1 MVFSVPGL
9 KQSESSGAGR
19 FGRAVLGKNA
29 KSSSKAERKAREV
42 RHSRFALRKS
52 VQRIVTRA
60 GIRENLRHPR
70 DFHRVGH
77 CGHTPISDL
86 VHVKKSSKTG
96 KHYYGGLATCA
107 SVWACPVC
115 AARIQEVRR
124 AELAD
129 GMGAAYKL
137 GLQPVMVTLTFPH
150 TREQSLAQ
158 LLSAQKRA
166 LELFRGGSRSEK
178 LKGATGFKGLIRA
191 LEVTHGQKSGWH
203 CHTHE
208 LWFVSA
214 DVDASYLHDLILPM
228 WRSACKTA
236 GLLSNGDTGF
246 DDHAVDVKGWCSA
259 SEYLAKQD
267 SSSHWGVD
275 REMAK
280 GVTKKGKKSGRHP
293 FHLAELA
300 ADGCKQSER
309 LFLEYIKAFHKKR
322 QLYWSPGLKAMLGVN
337 VSSDD
342 EAANEED
349 KPDKLVKIL
358 DREEW
363 KLIVAH
369 DAESRILEL
378 FETRGLDGVTRWLMA
393 PEIPPGITVQ

>member
-1 MVFSVPGL
+1 MVFSVSSLG
-9 KQSESSGAGR
+9 QSSGSSVVGR
-19 FGRAVLGKNA
+19 LGTNA
-29 KSSSKAERKAREV
+29 KSSSTVGNRAREV
-42 RHSRFALRKS
+42 RHNRFSLRKS
-52 VQRIVTRA
+52 IQRLVVRA
-60 GIRENLRHPR
+60 GIRESLEHPR

-86 VHVKKSSKTG
+86 VHIKKSSDTG

-115 AARIQEVRR
+115 AARIQEARR
-124 AELAD
+124 TELST
-129 GMGAAYKL
+129 GMNRAYKL

-150 TREQSLAQ
+150 TRKQSLNE

-166 LELFRGGSRSEK
+166 LTLLRGGRRAAN
-178 LKGATGFKGLIRA
+178 LKSVTGLKGLIRA

-214 DVDASYLHDLILPM
+214 GVDAGCLHDLILPM
-228 WRSACKTA
+228 WRSACKKA
-236 GLLSNGDTGF
+236 GLLDNGDIGF
-246 DDHAVDVKGWCSA
+246 NDHAVDVKGWCST

-267 SSSHWGVD
+267 SSNHWGID

-280 GVTKKGKKSGRHP
+280 AVTKKGKQSGRHP

-300 ADGCKQSER
+300 ADGCRQSEG

-322 QLYWSPGLKAMLGVN
+322 QLYWSPELKAMLGVN

-342 EAANEED
+342 EAASGDNR
-349 KPDKLVKIL
+349 PDKLVKIL

-363 KLIVAH
+363 KLIVSH
-369 DAESRILEL
+369 DAESRILDL
-378 FETRGLDGVTRWLMA
+378 FETRGVDEVSRWLMA
-393 PEIPPGITVQ
+393 PEIPLGITVQ